1 MDTSRELAEALLK
14 FFDIPGLGAMGS
26 IGAAIL
32 AAILGGAWIYLR
44 KILKEAEKDAAR
56 EHNRTEPSEAAA
68 DAVIEN
74 QSASEEWEDAQNDV
88 DDLRN
93 EEGEGTTEQPPE
105 PDEGVNK

>member
-1 MDTSRELAEALLK
+1 M
-14 FFDIPGLGAMGS
+14 
-26 IGAAIL
+26 
-32 AAILGGAWIYLR
+32 
-44 KILKEAEKDAAR
+44 
-56 EHNRTEPSEAAA
+56 
-68 DAVIEN
+68 IEN